1 LLIKREASVLLL
13 ILAFS
18 ISAIADFQLISL
30 TTANPIPPPQ
40 LPHIYIRSDGSI
52 EPSNALIERVGETFF
67 FTENILDFEIEV
79 QRDNITIDGS
89 DHILQGKG
97 AYGIDLTGRSNVT
110 VKNVEIA
117 GFYEAIRV
125 FSCSNVTI
133 TGNKIRSNDPFGV
146 NMASAHDI
154 LIDGNNIE
162 ANSEAIFFGDCNH
175 VHIFGNNIIRNR
187 IGITMDSNPAPS
199 QYVAIIRNNVT
210 ESSGTNIAGAG
221 TGIAVFGGSQVLIVG
236 NNIINNTRGIYTS
249 GTNCTINH
257 NNFINNTCSAKN
269 SDSSSWDD
277 GKEGNYWSEYA
288 GNDANGDGKGDTPY
302 IIEAD
307 SQDNFP
313 LIAPF
318 DIKSVALEPSD
329 WAITLLKPV
338 PSSSVTP
345 SNQHPEPFQTTLAAI
360 AFIVTVAALI
370 PGLLVYF
377 RKRGRKTGDK
387 V

>member
-1 LLIKREASVLLL
+1 MLIKREASVLAL

-30 TTANPIPPPQ
+30 TTAYPIPPPQ
-40 LPHIYIRSDGSI
+40 LPHIYIRSDGSV

-79 QRDNITIDGS
+79 QRDDITIDGA

-110 VKNVEIA
+110 VKNVEIT

-133 TGNKIRSNDPFGV
+133 TGNRIRSNNPFGV
-146 NMASAHDI
+146 NMASAHNI
-154 LIDGNNIE
+154 LIDGNCIE
-162 ANSEAIFFGDCNH
+162 ANSEAIFFGDCDH
-175 VHIFGNNIIRNR
+175 VRIFENNVTSNR
-187 IGITMDSNPAPS
+187 IGITVNSSPAS
-199 QYVAIIRNNVT
+199 SDYIAIIRNNIT
-210 ESSGTNIAGAG
+210 ESAGTNIAGAG
-221 TGIAVFGGSQVLIVG
+221 TGIAVFGGSQVLIAG

-257 NNFINNTCSAKN
+257 NNFINNTHSAKN

-277 GKEGNYWSEYA
+277 GREGNYWSDYT

-307 SQDNFP
+307 GQDNFP
-313 LIAPF
+313 LMAPF
-318 DIKSVALEPSD
+318 DIKNVAIDPSD
-329 WAITLLKPV
+329 WTITLSKPV
-338 PSSSVTP
+338 PSSSATP
-345 SNQHPEPFQTTLAAI
+345 SNQQPEAFPTTLVI
-360 AFIVTVAALI
+360 AFVITVSVVGI
-370 PGLLVYF
+370 GMFVYF
-377 RKRGRKTGDK
+377 KKRKQ
-387 V
+387 